1 MRLHLRWRIALPY
14 MLLVL
19 LIMLMTAAFL
29 AYSFQQ
35 QSLEKL
41 ESQILTETNLL
52 AESLAG
58 YEGNF
63 SPQENELDVIAKTNA
78 EILDARV
85 TIISTDGTVLGESQA
100 KRFTM
105 DNHLNRPEI
114 QQAIAEGTGRSFRY
128 SRTESKE
135 FMYTAVPVIR
145 DGDIVSFVRIAIT
158 TEQVRADTTSF
169 IRPILFITLIGLALA
184 LILAAVIAEYLSRP
198 IRQLTESVNQVTMRD
213 LNLSPILSTQDELG
227 QLANAFEAVV
237 LELQN
242 QLKTVE
248 QEQLKSEMVL
258 EQLSD
263 GVMIVDQHGLI
274 QMINLAAKKIFDIS
288 GTAAVG
294 QSLAVVTRH
303 HEIINLWKTT
313 LDNDLDQTNS
323 IEISTDKMVI
333 QALAI
338 PLSESL
344 PGSTLMVFHDVT
356 RVRHLEIVRK
366 DFISNISHELRTP
379 LASLKALTET
389 LQDGAL
395 NDKKVANHFLNRIEI
410 EVDSISLIVQEL
422 LELSRIESG
431 KVPLN
436 LEAVAP
442 CGLINSSIE
451 RLRLQ
456 AETGGLTL
464 EIDCPDGLPEV
475 LADYSRLEQVLV
487 NLLHN
492 AIKFTPTGGSIIV
505 SCSLIEEQVLFS
517 ISDTGVGIPI
527 EDIPR
532 IFERFYKADRARA
545 GGGTGLGLAISRHII
560 EAHEGEIWAESTEGR
575 GSKFTFSVPKV

>member
-52 AESLAG
+52 AESFAG

-100 KRFTM
+100 NRFTM

-198 IRQLTESVNQVTMRD
+198 IRQLTESVNQVTKED

-313 LDNDLDQTNS
+313 LDNHLDQTNS

-505 SCSLIEEQVLFS
+505 SCSLIDEQVLFS

>member
-198 IRQLTESVNQVTMRD
+198 IRQLTESVNQVTKED

>member
-1 MRLHLRWRIALPY
+1 MQLI
-14 MLLVL
+14 L
-19 LIMLMTAAFL
+19 LIMLLTAVFL

-35 QSLEKL
+35 QGLEKL
-41 ESQILTETNLL
+41 EAEILTETNLL

-58 YEGNF
+58 QYGNF
-63 SPQENELDVIAKTNA
+63 SLGDNGLDEFAKTSA
-78 EILDARV
+78 EILGARV
-85 TIISTDGTVLGESQA
+85 TIISSDGTVLGESQA
-100 KRFTM
+100 DRFSM
-105 DNHLNRPEI
+105 DNHLNRPEV
-114 QQAIAEGTGRSFRY
+114 QQALTEGSGRSFRY
-128 SRTESKE
+128 SRTEGKE
-135 FMYTAVPVIR
+135 FMYTAAPVVREGNIE
-145 DGDIVSFVRIAIT
+145 SFVRIAIT

-169 IRPILFITLIGLALA
+169 IRPILFITLFGLALA
-184 LILAAVIAEYLSRP
+184 LILAVAIAEFLSRP
-198 IRQLTESVNQVTMRD
+198 IRQLTEAVNQVTMED
-213 LNLSPILSTQDELG
+213 LNLSPILTSQDELG

-242 QLKTVE
+242 QLKTFE
-248 QEQLKSEMVL
+248 QEQQKSEMVL

-263 GVMIVDQHGLI
+263 GVMIIDQYGLI
-274 QMINLAAKKIFDIS
+274 QMINPAAKEIFNITGID
-288 GTAAVG
+288 AVG

-303 HEIINLWKTT
+303 HEIVNLWKTT
-313 LDNDLDQTNS
+313 LNNEHDQSNP
-323 IEISTDKMVI
+323 IEISTDKVVI
-333 QALAI
+333 QAFGI

-344 PGSTLMVFHDVT
+344 PGSILMVFHDVT

-395 NDKKVANHFLNRIEI
+395 DDKKVANHFLNRIEI

-442 CGLINSSIE
+442 CALINSSVE

-456 AETGGLTL
+456 AETSGLSL
-464 EIDCPDGLPEV
+464 EVDCPDGLPPV
-475 LADYSRLEQVLV
+475 LADYARLEQVLV

-492 AIKFTPTGGSIIV
+492 AIKFTPPGGSI
-505 SCSLIEEQVLFS
+505 LIRCREENPKVLFS
-517 ISDTGVGIPI
+517 IIDTGVGISS
-527 EDIPR
+527 EDFGR
-532 IFERFYKADRARA
+532 IFERFFKTDRARA
-545 GGGTGLGLAISRHII
+545 GGGTGLGLAISKHLV
-560 EAHEGEIWAESTEGR
+560 EAHQGEIWAESTEGQ
-575 GSKFTFSVPKV
+575 GSTFYFSVPIA

>member
-52 AESLAG
+52 AESFAG

-100 KRFTM
+100 NRFTM

-169 IRPILFITLIGLALA
+169 IHPILFITLIGLALA

-422 LELSRIESG
+422 LELSRVESG

-442 CGLINSSIE
+442 CTLINSSVE

-456 AETGGLTL
+456 AETGGLSL
-464 EIDCPDGLPEV
+464 QVDCPDGLPEV

-492 AIKFTPTGGSIIV
+492 AIKFTPSGGSITV
-505 SCSLIEEQVLFS
+505 SCRQSERQILFA
-517 ISDTGVGIPI
+517 ISDTGVGIPT

-560 EAHEGEIWAESTEGR
+560 EAHQGEIWAESIEGR

>member
-1 MRLHLRWRIALPY
+1 
-14 MLLVL
+14 
-19 LIMLMTAAFL
+19 
-29 AYSFQQ
+29 
-35 QSLEKL
+35 
-41 ESQILTETNLL
+41 
-52 AESLAG
+52 
-58 YEGNF
+58 
-63 SPQENELDVIAKTNA
+63 
-78 EILDARV
+78 
-85 TIISTDGTVLGESQA
+85 
-100 KRFTM
+100 
-105 DNHLNRPEI
+105 
-114 QQAIAEGTGRSFRY
+114 
-128 SRTESKE
+128 
-135 FMYTAVPVIR
+135 
-145 DGDIVSFVRIAIT
+145 
-158 TEQVRADTTSF
+158 
-169 IRPILFITLIGLALA
+169 
-184 LILAAVIAEYLSRP
+184 
-198 IRQLTESVNQVTMRD
+198 
-213 LNLSPILSTQDELG
+213 
-227 QLANAFEAVV
+227 
-237 LELQN
+237 
-242 QLKTVE
+242 
-248 QEQLKSEMVL
+248 
-258 EQLSD
+258 
-263 GVMIVDQHGLI
+263 MIVDQHGLI